1 MSERQHTGPCYKGKV
16 CFGKEAYANKLKAS
30 VACFFDGVH
39 KVLCCLA
46 VLEPD
51 DDRYLAVLILLK
63 LLDVNLSVNV
73 FLDDLLHFLFCDV
86 LFPNHNLNIL
96 ADDLW

>member
-1 MSERQHTGPCYKGKV
+1 MRGIGYETAGDL
-16 CFGKEAYANKLKAS
+16 ANSLNEPTTS
-30 VACFFDGVH
+30 IGFSDFTH
-39 KVLCCLA
+39 KRIRCLA

-51 DDRYLAVLILLK
+51 DDCYLTVLILLK